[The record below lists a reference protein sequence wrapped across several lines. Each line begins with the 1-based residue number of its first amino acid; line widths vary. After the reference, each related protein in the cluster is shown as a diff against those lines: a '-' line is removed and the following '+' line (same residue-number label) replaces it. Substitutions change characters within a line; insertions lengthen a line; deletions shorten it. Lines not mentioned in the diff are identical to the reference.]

1 MVYVNYNM
9 NINIQQKIIKNY
21 FKFFNEK
28 NINKILNIFLNKISL
43 KDWNIDVRGKLS
55 VISANKKIFK
65 SNPKIKVK
73 VKKIYFIRENIF
85 AILDIRLNY
94 KNKISVID
102 HFTINKKYLI
112 SKIRAYLG

>member
-1 MVYVNYNM
+1 M
-9 NINIQQKIIKNY
+9 NINKKKKLIKSY

-28 NINKILNIFLNKISL
+28 NIHKLSDLFANNISL
-43 KDWNIDVRGKLS
+43 KDWNIDVRGKLA
-55 VISANKKIFK
+55 VINANQKIFK

-73 VKKIYFIRENIF
+73 IKKAYFVGENIF
-85 AILDIRLNY
+85 VILDIKINY

>member
-1 MVYVNYNM
+1 M
-9 NINIQQKIIKNY
+9 NINKQKKILKNY

-28 NINKILNIFLNKISL
+28 NIYKLSDLFANNISL
-43 KDWNIDVRGKLS
+43 KDWNIDVDGKLA
-55 VISANKKIFK
+55 VIRANENIFK